1 MELVKN
7 IHIVTVVLSIS
18 GFFMRGIWM
27 MQDSP
32 RLKQRWVKIGPHIN
46 DTILLT
52 TGIILAVMVQQ
63 YPFVNGW
70 LTAKLI
76 ALLVYIGLGFA
87 TLRFGRSKPQRIIT
101 WLAAILVFGYMLGVA
116 RTHQA
121 FFFL

>member
-1 MELVKN
+1 MGLVKT
-7 IHIVTVVLSIS
+7 IHIATVLLSIS

-27 MQDSP
+27 MLDSP
-32 RLKQRWVKIGPHIN
+32 RLQQRWVKIVPHVN

-63 YPFVNGW
+63 YPLVHGW

-76 ALLVYIGLGFA
+76 ALLLYIGLGFA
-87 TLRFGRSKPQRIIT
+87 TLRFGKTKRQKLIT
-101 WLAAILVFGYMLGVA
+101 WLAALLVFAYMLGVA